1 MTFWLRVHLSS
12 RATVRLIFLQRIY
25 QHLKGRMQLN
35 LLSSVLH
42 PWRRTLLFLMTSWL
56 VKMYSFFISTP
67 QKKSWIQHLC
77 ILGCSDTAS
86 ALLGVSLL
94 FFFFFRRGIQSS
106 CVWPWNPSEKSLACT
121 VVSECFQ
128 WPQSEG
134 SHAQRHLGWI
144 VEHKLCVNKWYS
156 ANHWVIHCNETTMN
170 WHYCT
175 WCHCRGKTFIQG
187 SVTPPA
193 LQNRFLTSGTIS
205 A

>member
-1 MTFWLRVHLSS
+1 MH
-12 RATVRLIFLQRIY
+12 
-25 QHLKGRMQLN
+25 LN
-35 LLSSVLH
+35 LLSSVLP
-42 PWRRTLLFLMTSWL
+42 PWRGCRTETLLFLMTSWL
-56 VKMYSFFISTP
+56 VKIYKFFISTP
-67 QKKSWIQHLC
+67 QKKAQSNTFVFWGVVIQPLLCLEFRFYSFFLSKRNPKFLHL
-77 ILGCSDTAS
+77 AM
-86 ALLGVSLL
+86 
-94 FFFFFRRGIQSS
+94 
-106 CVWPWNPSEKSLACT
+106 KSLACS

-134 SHAQRHLGWI
+134 SHALRHLGWI

-156 ANHWVIHCNETTMN
+156 ANHWVINCNETTMN

-187 SVTPPA
+187 SVTPA